1 MTSWQLAGFAEEREL
16 GSGGSGRV
24 VLARHEATG
33 NEVAIKYL
41 AAWLAT
47 DARHLEG
54 FRTEAQLMAGLVDAH
69 LVTLYEYVETT
80 AGAAIVMDLLEGVS
94 LRKML
99 EDGGPLSPEAA
110 LALLKG
116 SLLGLGALHVQ
127 GVVHRDY
134 KPENV
139 MVDAAGNTKLVDYG
153 IAAPVGEIAGVSGTP
168 LYMAPEQW
176 RGEPSN
182 AATDVYA
189 ATATFVECLTGH
201 PMFTGTTVGALL
213 QQHLTIPPP
222 LDDVPEAVRPIAAAG
237 LAKDPAER
245 LGDAKALVGRLDALA
260 PAAYGPDWESHG
272 RAHLAARAVLLAL
285 LFAHPE
291 RVARVQASAETDL
304 STNGTNGTNGA
315 AGEGG
320 GGGGA
325 ASGAGDAPEDGAGV
339 AAEEVETV
347 AAAEVVAEER
357 ARRRPLTLV
366 LSALVV
372 AVTALALARHS
383 GDSPNSSNAAFEQ
396 GQATV
401 PTASASATPAPS
413 RTPTPTPTTRSSAT
427 PTPTLTE
434 TAAPPT
440 FSSPPVVTPTTTDG
454 GPALTGPTTP
464 SVIKI
469 APLGPPPTT
478 AAPPPPPT
486 TSPPPILTGKQPVK
500 PPPST
505 SPPSLPPPVIGCPPT
520 TVCRTG

>member
-1 MTSWQLAGFAEEREL
+1 MTSWQLAGFTEEREL

-41 AAWLAT
+41 AEWLAS
-47 DARHLEG
+47 DSQHLAG
-54 FRTEAQLMAGLVDAH
+54 FRTEAQLMAGLVDPH

-110 LALLKG
+110 LTLMKG
-116 SLLGLGALHVQ
+116 SLLGLAALHVQ

-139 MVDAAGNTKLVDYG
+139 MVDATGNTKLVDYG

-189 ATATFVECLTGH
+189 ATATFVECLTGR

-222 LDDVPEAVRPIAAAG
+222 LDDVPEPVRPIAAAG

-245 LGDAKALVGRLDALA
+245 LGDAHALVERLDVLA

-291 RVARVQASAETDL
+291 RVAHEQASAETDL
-304 STNGTNGTNGA
+304 SSSNGGTSDAGA
-315 AGEGG
+315 DGL
-320 GGGGA
+320 GGGA
-325 ASGAGDAPEDGAGV
+325 ADTAGDGAADARGV
-339 AAEEVETV
+339 TETAAIADVS
-347 AAAEVVAEER
+347 ADER

-366 LSALVV
+366 LGALVV
-372 AVTALALARHS
+372 AIAALALARHS
-383 GDSPNSSNAAFEQ
+383 GDSPKSSNAAFEQ

-401 PTASASATPAPS
+401 PAVSASV
-413 RTPTPTPTTRSSAT
+413 TPTPSPTASPTPSAT
-427 PTPTLTE
+427 PTSSPATPPSDS
-434 TAAPPT
+434 AAPPT
-440 FSSPPVVTPTTTDG
+440 VSSSPIVTPTTQSV
-454 GPALTGPTTP
+454 GPALSGPSST
-464 SVIKI
+464 SVIKTQPP
-469 APLGPPPTT
+469 APPTT
-478 AAPPPPPT
+478 TPPAPPPT
-486 TSPPPILTGKQPVK
+486 TSPPPILTGKQPVT

-505 SPPSLPPPVIGCPPT
+505 SPPPSTPCTLT
-520 TVCRTG
+520 AVCGSR